1 MPVLAWSFG
10 SNTNEASYLLF
21 SRLLKHDEYKKTMR
35 LRYQKDYPEMFKYL
49 GWCTWEQ
56 YKKDINSE
64 LLKNEIIKLKTI
76 DLPIRYAIIDDGHLS
91 SRSAKNIKNQL
102 TSFLPNDKFP
112 QGFSPLLSLREP
124 GWFGMDGAMAE
135 FQWVLGRFF
144 TRK

>member
-1 MPVLAWSFG
+1 MENCFACSKLWNTVGFGKVPVLAGSFG

-112 QGFSPLLSLREP
+112 QGFSPLLLTS
-124 GWFGMDGAMAE
+124 
-135 FQWVLGRFF
+135 
-144 TRK
+144 